1 MIGLVAF
8 DLLLVLLLV
17 GLAWQVV
24 RGRVLF
30 RSIVFFVAF
39 GLVMAMIWG
48 RLGVPDLAL
57 AEAAI
62 GAGLTGALML
72 AAFRRMVEIDR
83 RQAVSGGL
91 RPAPKLSL
99 LLSLLAGFLVLV
111 LGLTGLELRGGAG
124 DAGRMALQ
132 RLDVTGLENPVSAV
146 LLLFRG
152 LDTVFEMLVLLGAYL
167 GARHVAL
174 RDTRLGVAISSYRV
188 PLVGALQA
196 VVVPLALLVALHLLR
211 AGATDPGG
219 AFQAGAVLSAAAV
232 LLTLT
237 GRLRPE
243 PDAGWPTRAA
253 LVVGTLA
260 LAGSGIVAL
269 LQGRALMG
277 PPNKAAIYAIEAAM
291 MVSIGVTLA
300 LLFSASASLRPRR
313 P

>member
-124 DAGRMALQ
+124 DAGRMALE

-174 RDTRLGVAISSYRV
+174 RDTRLGVAISGYRV

-277 PPNKAAIYAIEAAM
+277 PPNKAAIYGIEAAM

-313 P
+313 Q

>member
-1 MIGLVAF
+1 VIGAVAF
-8 DLLLVLLLV
+8 DVLLVLLLV

-39 GLVMAMIWG
+39 GLAMAMMWG

-72 AAFRRMVEIDR
+72 AAFRRLVEIDP

-91 RPAPKLSL
+91 RPAPRLSL
-99 LLSLLAGFLVLV
+99 LLSLLAGLLVAV
-111 LGLTGLELRGGAG
+111 LGLAALELRGGAG
-124 DAGRMALQ
+124 EAGRLV
-132 RLDVTGLENPVSAV
+132 LDTRHVTGLGNPVSAV
-146 LLLFRG
+146 LLVFRG

-174 RDTRLGVAISSYRV
+174 RDVRLGVAIASYRL

-196 VVVPLALLVALHLLR
+196 VIVPLALLVALHLLR
-211 AGATDPGG
+211 AGADEPGG
-219 AFQAGAVLSAAAV
+219 AFQAGAVLAAAGV
-232 LLTLT
+232 MLSLT
-237 GRLRPE
+237 GRLE
-243 PDAGWPTRAA
+243 PQPVAGPAMRAA

-269 LQGRALMG
+269 LQGRPLMG
-277 PPNKAAIYAIEAAM
+277 LPSKSAIYLIEAAM
-291 MVSIGVTLA
+291 MVSIGATLA
-300 LLFSASASLRPRR
+300 LLFSASASLRAVR
-313 P
+313 

>member
-1 MIGLVAF
+1 VIGLVAF

-124 DAGRMALQ
+124 DAGRMALE

-146 LLLFRG
+146 LLLFRA

-211 AGATDPGG
+211 AGATEPGG

-237 GRLRPE
+237 GRLHPE

-291 MVSIGVTLA
+291 MISIGVTLA
-300 LLFSASASLRPRR
+300 LLFSASASLRPSRS
-313 P
+313 

>member
-1 MIGLVAF
+1 VIGLVAF

-124 DAGRMALQ
+124 DAGRMALE

-174 RDTRLGVAISSYRV
+174 RDTRLGVAISGYRV

-277 PPNKAAIYAIEAAM
+277 PPNKAAIYGIEAAM

-313 P
+313 Q